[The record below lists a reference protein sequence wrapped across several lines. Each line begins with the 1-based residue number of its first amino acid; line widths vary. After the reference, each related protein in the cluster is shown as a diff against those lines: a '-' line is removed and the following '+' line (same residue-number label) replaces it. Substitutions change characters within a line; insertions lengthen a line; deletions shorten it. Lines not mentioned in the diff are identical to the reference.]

1 MNRSISWEEMKKQLE
16 IPDDQLAAAV
26 EAQWARIRGYN
37 LKELRTS
44 CEYTQV
50 ELAKEINVSQAMIS
64 KLERGDIASAQIS
77 TLQRYVEAL
86 GGKLR
91 ISAEFGDKAYLLS

>member
-1 MNRSISWEEMKKQLE
+1 MAEPISWTELKGELGISPE
-16 IPDDQLAAAV
+16 VLAAGV
-26 EAQWARIRGYN
+26 EAQMARIRGYN

-64 KLERGDIASAQIS
+64 KLERGDISSAQIS

-91 ISAEFGDKAYLLS
+91 ISTEFGDKAYLLS

>member
-1 MNRSISWEEMKKQLE
+1 MTRTISWEQMKAE
-16 IPDDQLAAAV
+16 RPIPPEVLAAAV
-26 EAQWARIRGYN
+26 EAQYARIRGYN

-64 KLERGDIASAQIS
+64 KLERGDISSAQIS

>member
-1 MNRSISWEEMKKQLE
+1 MVKTISLKDMLAERP
-16 IPDDQLAAAV
+16 IPPEVLAAGV

-64 KLERGDIASAQIS
+64 KLERGDISSAQIS